1 MQLDVIDRIGG
12 GDSFAAG
19 LIYALLEKYPATA
32 AINFA
37 IAASCLKHS
46 IEGDANH
53 VSVSEVLT
61 LAKGDGSGRV
71 QR

>member
-1 MQLDVIDRIGG
+1 LGQ
-12 GDSFAAG
+12 
-19 LIYALLEKYPATA
+19 A

-53 VSVSEVLT
+53 VSVAEVLT